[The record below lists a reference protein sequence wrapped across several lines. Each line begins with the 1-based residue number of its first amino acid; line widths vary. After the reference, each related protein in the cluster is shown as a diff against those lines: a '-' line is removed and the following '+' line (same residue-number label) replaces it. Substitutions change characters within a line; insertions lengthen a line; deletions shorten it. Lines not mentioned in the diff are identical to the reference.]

1 MRHTV
6 EPDCVRAF
14 HALELD
20 GLGALDRSSGP
31 RPSALQSP
39 VGDSQSHLR
48 LRHHHLPQPP
58 STWSANL
65 CGNCRTGKDWNIGKV
80 TILAEALLQFEHQCY
95 SLVIDSEKVLG
106 LEKKHNWEQWSSD
119 GGTLLT
125 FLTPLFELMSE
136 CNFAARE
143 GFLIFANLPKSFAK
157 LPKRRGRGGC
167 KTATSQTTEVK
178 TVCIE
183 FVIGHSQQTT
193 ELSYEIPL
201 SWWKTAEFG
210 PVVIICDMFGCKIG
224 RQTVFAEIK
233 NSTAK
238 WQNDRATKKNAQH

>member
-48 LRHHHLPQPP
+48 LRHHHLPQ
-58 STWSANL
+58 
-65 CGNCRTGKDWNIGKV
+65 
-80 TILAEALLQFEHQCY
+80 
-95 SLVIDSEKVLG
+95 LG
-106 LEKKHNWEQWSSD
+106 LQISVEIAELGKIE
-119 GGTLLT
+119 TLGKWQFWLKLYCSLNT
-125 FLTPLFELMSE
+125 SVIHLLLIVRRFLDLKRNIIENSGQVMVDHFWHSFQLTPLFELMSE

-157 LPKRRGRGGC
+157 LPKRRGRGEGVAKLQQAKRLRLKLC
-167 KTATSQTTEVK
+167 ALNLLSATRNKLPSCHMKYRFPGEK
-178 TVCIE
+178 
-183 FVIGHSQQTT
+183 
-193 ELSYEIPL
+193 PL
-201 SWWKTAEFG
+201 NS
-210 PVVIICDMFGCKIG
+210 G
-224 RQTVFAEIK
+224 RW
-233 NSTAK
+233 S
-238 WQNDRATKKNAQH
+238 